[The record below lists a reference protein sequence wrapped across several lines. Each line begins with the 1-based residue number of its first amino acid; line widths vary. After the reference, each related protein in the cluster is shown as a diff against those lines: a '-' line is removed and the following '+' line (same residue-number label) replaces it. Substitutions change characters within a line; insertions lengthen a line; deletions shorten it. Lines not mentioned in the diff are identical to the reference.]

1 MQSGSL
7 QIRVQHVEPVGHAK
21 PRDPPGEGIPGLG
34 IVGPGIVGIEKVP
47 VPPGNGSI
55 GNEVGDPAP

>member
-34 IVGPGIVGIEKVP
+34 IVGIEKVP

-55 GNEVGDPAP
+55 GNIVGDPAP